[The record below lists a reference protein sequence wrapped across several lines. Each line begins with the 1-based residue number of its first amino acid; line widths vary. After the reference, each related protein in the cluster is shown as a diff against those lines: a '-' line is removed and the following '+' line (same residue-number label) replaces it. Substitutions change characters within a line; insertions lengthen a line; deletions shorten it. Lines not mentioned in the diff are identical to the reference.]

1 MTILD
6 PELLEAFVPEFA
18 DLCGRLSAAAE
29 VGAAGRGLDALH
41 GMAGAFGIA
50 SLVAMIE
57 AAREALDPFDPT
69 MPETTAQLLRA
80 RLAAIADAG
89 ADLPPEAAPAGPGR
103 LRVLIVDDSA
113 LMRRLLRE
121 AVAEDA
127 GVEVVAEAADG
138 TAALRAM
145 AEHQPDV
152 TLLDIEMPVLDG
164 FGVLRRRAL
173 FGGPGAVVVVSSA
186 APPGSPAAVALRR
199 LGAQAVVGKPSGAFS
214 PDLARQAG
222 AAIRAALRGAV
233 P

>member
-1 MTILD
+1 MLD
-6 PELLEAFVPEFA
+6 AELLEAFVPEFS
-18 DLCGRLSAAAE
+18 DLCDRLAVASDAE
-29 VGAAGRGLDALH
+29 AAGRALDALH

-57 AAREALDPFDPT
+57 AAREALDPFDPA
-69 MPETTAQLLRA
+69 MPEATSQLLRA

-89 ADLPPEAAPAGPGR
+89 ADLPPEATPSGR

-138 TAALRAM
+138 AAALRAM

-173 FGGPGAVVVVSSA
+173 FGGPGTVVVVSSA

-222 AAIRAALRGAV
+222 AAIRAALRAAA